1 MFVFVYLLKITVI
14 LQFSLHVTPH
24 GDIFCIIVPHRSHGA
39 TQSPSWFWIFL
50 KVFFISAL
58 AVTTLWKCMA
68 NEKRCAKYRRDPV
81 SNLIAVWQRISRKK
95 QLSFIS
101 HMSWI
106 LILWYFLAV
115 VKHLNLL
122 KHIKMHKF
130 YISSL
135 CFHKWPAWKDT

>member
-1 MFVFVYLLKITVI
+1 MCWFIYLLKIRAI
-14 LQFSLHVTPH
+14 LQFSLHVTPNA
-24 GDIFCIIVPHRSHGA
+24 DIFCIIVPHRSHGA
-39 TQSPSWFWIFL
+39 TQNPSWFWIFS
-50 KVFFISAL
+50 KVFLSLHLQLPHYENAWQMKNGVQSIAAIPFLIWLLCGKESP
-58 AVTTLWKCMA
+58 
-68 NEKRCAKYRRDPV
+68 ER
-81 SNLIAVWQRISRKK
+81 SNY
-95 QLSFIS
+95 LSFPTL
-101 HMSWI
+101 SWI